1 MVKDMKELY
10 FAGGCFWTV
19 QEYFRR
25 IQGVIETEVGYAN
38 GKTEHPTYEE
48 VCKGSGHA
56 EVVKVTFHPYQISL
70 TRLLDFFFELIQP
83 TKTKKGQYRTGIYY
97 TKTDDYKI
105 ISYALKKLQTHY
117 HRKIKIECLPL
128 ENYTKAE
135 NYHQDYLRKH
145 PNCPYQVPNYKLQM
159 IEAENNLKR
168 KPISFYVTK
177 EKKTEPPFE
186 NAYWDYKEDGIY
198 VDIDTNTPLF
208 SSKDKFNS
216 DCGWPCFAK
225 PIDENCIQKKLDLSH
240 FMIRTEVISKN
251 SHNHLGHV
259 FQDGPMELG
268 GKRYCVNSAALRFIP
283 KDKMKEE
290 GFASYLEKL

>member
-1 MVKDMKELY
+1 
-10 FAGGCFWTV
+10 
-19 QEYFRR
+19 
-25 IQGVIETEVGYAN
+25 
-38 GKTEHPTYEE
+38 
-48 VCKGSGHA
+48 
-56 EVVKVTFHPYQISL
+56 
-70 TRLLDFFFELIQP
+70 
-83 TKTKKGQYRTGIYY
+83 
-97 TKTDDYKI
+97 
-105 ISYALKKLQTHY
+105 
-117 HRKIKIECLPL
+117 
-128 ENYTKAE
+128 
-135 NYHQDYLRKH
+135 
-145 PNCPYQVPNYKLQM
+145 M

-208 SSKDKFNS
+208 SSKDKFSS

>member
-38 GKTEHPTYEE
+38 GKAEHPTYEE

-135 NYHQDYLRKH
+135 SYHQDYLRKH

-159 IEAENNLKR
+159 IEAENNIKR

-208 SSKDKFNS
+208 SSKDKFSS
-216 DCGWPCFAK
+216 DCGWPW
-225 PIDENCIQKKLDLSH
+225 LDLSH